1 MQNINNETETNSK
14 LLSPKLPSSSLV
26 FFGSSPISV
35 TSLNS
40 LSDAGYLPT
49 LIVTQPDK
57 PQGRHLKLV
66 PSPVKA
72 WAIENKIEYV
82 TPEDIKS
89 GELFEVV
96 KKVKANVGI
105 LVSYGELIPHSLI
118 DIFPKGILNLHPS
131 LLPKLRGPS
140 PIETAILN
148 DMKDEVGVTI
158 MLLDDEMDHGPILAQ
173 RNAAIDKWVPT
184 KGELYEILSIEG
196 GKLLAETLPK
206 WLAGEISPKEQD
218 HKNATYCEMI
228 EKKDGQIDL
237 NDDGYKNL
245 LKIKAYE
252 DWPGAFFFFKHRD
265 KDIRV
270 KITDADYI
278 DGVLV
283 IKKVIPEG
291 KKEMDYTD
299 FLRGHGN
306 PQN

>member
-1 MQNINNETETNSK
+1 MLRISNFNFMKQSEIKFT
-14 LLSPKLPSSSLV
+14 

-40 LSDAGYLPT
+40 LRDAGYMPT

-57 PQGRHLKLV
+57 PQGRHLKLI
-66 PSPVKA
+66 PSPVKV

-89 GELFEVV
+89 DELFEVV
-96 KKVKANVGI
+96 KKVNANVGI
-105 LVSYGELIPHSLI
+105 LVSYGELIPHLLI

-173 RNAAIDKWVPT
+173 RNVPIDKWVPT
-184 KGELYEILSIEG
+184 KSELYENLSTEG

-237 NDDGYKNL
+237 GDDGYKNL

-252 DWPGAFFFFKHRD
+252 DWPGAFFFFKHKN

-291 KKEMDYTD
+291 KKEMNYSD
-299 FLRGHGN
+299 FLRGHGGIGM
-306 PQN
+306 